1 MSVSSLV
8 LFALCLKIVIDFAF
22 CRALLRLICAF
33 NLALIFAF
41 AFCADIVAKISEKFV
56 SKTSLS
62 EKMSAGFEK

>member
-22 CRALLRLICAF
+22 CRALVCALF
-33 NLALIFAF
+33 ALLNLYFAF
-41 AFCADIVAKISEKFV
+41 AFCAGIVAKISEKFV